1 MTREE
6 FLQEIRETVMTLWAD
21 FQILPSIAA
30 AQAAHESGNGQSDLA
45 QNGNALFGIKV
56 ANGVCDGPGEP
67 VSFDDPSWTGGVIC
81 HLTWE
86 HIDGEDIQVYDTFR
100 IYDSWGAS
108 IQDYAD
114 YLHVRGLY
122 DAVIGETDYLVAA
135 QALFDAGY
143 ATDPNY
149 VERITTLIEEYQL
162 TDWDEEALSASGGSE
177 GATSC

>member
-122 DAVIGETDYLVAA
+122 DAVIGETDYLSLHKRYLM
-135 QALFDAGY
+135 QAMR
-143 ATDPNY
+143 P
-149 VERITTLIEEYQL
+149 TL
-162 TDWDEEALSASGGSE
+162 TMSSE
-177 GATSC
+177 LLHSSKNINLPIGMKKR